1 MNPDRQETRSSTEPM
16 VQTVRGSITGVADA
30 VSCGAKRALDSTAGI
45 ARKVGKRASNLANLM
60 AVAQGTLASDVS
72 RDLDKMLSRIAIGP
86 ATNYDK
92 AMDAEYLAT
101 HIGGANHRLFDGGHT
116 VAGALDAVRGASPDD
131 NIVQE
136 ALGFVQGMFRN
147 VTTPKGLPLANW
159 DKATYDQVAGFL
171 ESKFHIARD
180 WFSDLNSYTS
190 SELISGCIGILALVF
205 QWKQADTETFSR
217 LVGGLGVAA
226 CFSANPL
233 LLVVT
238 LVALARAVQMARP
251 AQYRDL
257 VDGSAR
263 GAVVSTLTILV
274 ITQVGGPV
282 ALSLLV
288 GLVVGLLAS
297 KAVSHISV
305 TEISQFLA
313 ERAKAATEDI
323 VVRPARDRLRRAF
336 VMGHSQS

>member
-1 MNPDRQETRSSTEPM
+1 M
-16 VQTVRGSITGVADA
+16 VQTVGDSISEVADA
-30 VSCGAKRALDSTAGI
+30 ASCGAKRALGSAADVT
-45 ARKVGKRASNLANLM
+45 RKVWKRASSLKDMDLKDLI
-60 AVAQGTLASDVS
+60 AVAQGTLASDIS
-72 RDLDKMLSRIAIGP
+72 RDLDKMLARLAIGP
-86 ATNYDK
+86 ATIYDK

-101 HIGGANHRLFDGGHT
+101 NIGGANHRLFDGGHT
-116 VAGALDAVRGASPDD
+116 VAGALDAVRGASTDD

-136 ALGFVQGMFRN
+136 ALGFVQGMFRDL
-147 VTTPKGLPLANW
+147 TTSKGLPLANW

-190 SELISGCIGILALVF
+190 AELISGCIGILAVVF

-217 LVGGLGVAA
+217 LVGGIGVAA
-226 CFSANPL
+226 CISANPL

-238 LVALARAVQMARP
+238 LVALAKAFHKSRTT

-263 GAVVSTLTILV
+263 GAMVSTLTILA

-282 ALSLLV
+282 VLSLLV

-305 TEISQFLA
+305 AEIGRFVA
-313 ERAKAATEDI
+313 ERANAAAADI
-323 VVRPARDRLRRAF
+323 AVQPARERLRRAF
-336 VMGHSQS
+336 VMGHSQP